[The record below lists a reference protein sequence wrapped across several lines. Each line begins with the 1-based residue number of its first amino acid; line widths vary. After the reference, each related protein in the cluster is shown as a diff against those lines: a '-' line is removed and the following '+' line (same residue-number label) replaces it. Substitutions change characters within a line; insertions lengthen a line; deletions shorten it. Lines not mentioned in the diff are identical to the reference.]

1 MLKLIFYIYLNEVK
15 KSYSGITIK
24 AQKDKDFVCLS
35 MLDYASV
42 TIDQNIGGF
51 GLKWPPI

>member
-1 MLKLIFYIYLNEVK
+1 MKLRNLIQE
-15 KSYSGITIK
+15 SPSK